1 MWPRKITL
9 SKLKG
14 SQGKFLCA
22 MTVSEKA
29 LGLVSECTWPGS
41 YTHFLQKKE
50 PRKNISIQLDQM
62 LGTEMLEEDKITK
75 QINLRRKREAEQ
87 RF

>member
-1 MWPRKITL
+1 
-9 SKLKG
+9 
-14 SQGKFLCA
+14 

>member
-1 MWPRKITL
+1 MCNDSIRE
-9 SKLKG
+9 G
-14 SQGKFLCA
+14 SRPCFRVYLA
-22 MTVSEKA
+22 
-29 LGLVSECTWPGS
+29 GS

-62 LGTEMLEEDKITK
+62 LGTKMLEEDKITK